1 MRERRTVFSR
11 LDRIGYFDS
20 QNRPFGFYYC
30 RISLAGPLLGDF
42 CNNIGQEPTSHPADV
57 ESTHARISSAIAGL
71 CAPYHT
77 LCPKIMIASSSS
89 SAATVGWAF
98 MKARHEKK
106 HTQAGFAAV
115 VLSLD
120 VAAPVA
126 AGPFEDGI
134 AAYRRGDYP
143 TAMGLLRPLADQGNA
158 LAQHNLGFM
167 YLNGHGV
174 AQNYVAGATSSHN
187 GKKGDVR

>member
-1 MRERRTVFSR
+1 MRR
-11 LDRIGYFDS
+11 
-20 QNRPFGFYYC
+20 
-30 RISLAGPLLGDF
+30 
-42 CNNIGQEPTSHPADV
+42 NIL
-57 ESTHARISSAIAGL
+57 R
-71 CAPYHT
+71 
-77 LCPKIMIASSSS
+77 
-89 SAATVGWAF
+89 
-98 MKARHEKK
+98 
-106 HTQAGFAAV
+106 AGFAAV

-126 AGPFEDGI
+126 AGPFEDRI

-174 AQNYVAGATSSHN
+174 AQDYVAGAIKLAQW
-187 GKKGDVR
+187 KKGDVR

>member
-1 MRERRTVFSR
+1 MRR
-11 LDRIGYFDS
+11 
-20 QNRPFGFYYC
+20 
-30 RISLAGPLLGDF
+30 
-42 CNNIGQEPTSHPADV
+42 NIL
-57 ESTHARISSAIAGL
+57 R
-71 CAPYHT
+71 
-77 LCPKIMIASSSS
+77 
-89 SAATVGWAF
+89 
-98 MKARHEKK
+98 
-106 HTQAGFAAV
+106 AGFAAV

-174 AQNYVAGATSSHN
+174 AQ
-187 GKKGDVR
+187 D

>member
-1 MRERRTVFSR
+1 MSR
-11 LDRIGYFDS
+11 
-20 QNRPFGFYYC
+20 
-30 RISLAGPLLGDF
+30 
-42 CNNIGQEPTSHPADV
+42 NIL
-57 ESTHARISSAIAGL
+57 R
-71 CAPYHT
+71 
-77 LCPKIMIASSSS
+77 
-89 SAATVGWAF
+89 
-98 MKARHEKK
+98 
-106 HTQAGFAAV
+106 AGFAAV

-120 VAAPVA
+120 VAAPVT

-174 AQNYVAGATSSHN
+174 AQDYVAGAISSHN
-187 GKKGDVR
+187 GKRGI